1 VIYRPDTERASHYFG
16 ARLADQF
23 DAVVHVDE
31 SRALE
36 PLEPG
41 DLWRHEAGLVETYPF
56 AV

>member
-1 VIYRPDTERASHYFG
+1 MEQLDVVSHQFR

-31 SRALE
+31 TGAVE
-36 PLEPG
+36 PLGRTARWEEGEIP
-41 DLWRHEAGLVETYPF
+41 ETYPF